1 MYCLPIKIDL
11 PSRDSGEKKRL
22 EEFQYEVD

>member
-11 PSRDSGEKKRL
+11 PSRDSSGKKRL